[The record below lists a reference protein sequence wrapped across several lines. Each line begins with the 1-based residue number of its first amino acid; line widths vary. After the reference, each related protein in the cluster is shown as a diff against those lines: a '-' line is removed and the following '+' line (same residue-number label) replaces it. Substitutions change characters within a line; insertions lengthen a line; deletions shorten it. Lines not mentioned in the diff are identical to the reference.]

1 MPWTLI
7 LRAGDAPQLRLK
19 SRSSSRVAVL
29 LGMTLDSVLWLT
41 WMHRHPEQYP

>member
-1 MPWTLI
+1 MKTYLGKPPRRW
-7 LRAGDAPQLRLK
+7 
-19 SRSSSRVAVL
+19 RVAWLVAGVL